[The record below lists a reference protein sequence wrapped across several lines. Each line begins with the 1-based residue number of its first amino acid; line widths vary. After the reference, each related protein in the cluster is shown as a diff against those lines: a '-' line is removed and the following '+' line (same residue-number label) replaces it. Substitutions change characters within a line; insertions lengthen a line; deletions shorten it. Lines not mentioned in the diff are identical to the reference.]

1 MHYIKYI
8 YANRITRSK
17 SALINRNRTD
27 NPTAFVQVEETD
39 EVKQELHYH
48 LYRNDI
54 AEIKSHLAD
63 MQLDMAYLKM
73 DVAIITREMAEM
85 SALFKKKF
93 GNVRAVPKSTLK
105 YYR

>member
-1 MHYIKYI
+1 M
-8 YANRITRSK
+8 
-17 SALINRNRTD
+17 
-27 NPTAFVQVEETD
+27 
-39 EVKQELHYH
+39 KQELHYH

-73 DVAIITREMAEM
+73 DVAIITKRNGRNVGIIQ
-85 SALFKKKF
+85 KKK

>member
-1 MHYIKYI
+1 MHILTDSYH
-8 YANRITRSK
+8 TLQSK
-17 SALINRNRTD
+17 SN
-27 NPTAFVQVEETD
+27 FVCNGNHVVEETD
-39 EVKQELHYH
+39 IVKQELHYH

-85 SALFKKKF
+85 SALFKKKI

>member
-1 MHYIKYI
+1 LHYIKYI

-85 SALFKKKF
+85 SALFKKKLAMF
-93 GNVRAVPKSTLK
+93 VRFPKVH
-105 YYR
+105 

>member
-1 MHYIKYI
+1 
-8 YANRITRSK
+8 
-17 SALINRNRTD
+17 
-27 NPTAFVQVEETD
+27 
-39 EVKQELHYH
+39 VKQELHYH

-54 AEIKSHLAD
+54 AESKSHLAD
-63 MQLDMAYLKM
+63 MQLDMVYLKM